1 MSTKLIHLS
10 NQVVDEV
17 CSFTCVSTFNEVL
30 ELTCSPSS
38 QWVGELERP
47 QEVVALFERWSDV
60 DYLMHQI
67 FDRDDSVF
75 TEMSFDDGVV

>member
-1 MSTKLIHLS
+1 M
-10 NQVVDEV
+10 
-17 CSFTCVSTFNEVL
+17 L

-38 QWVGELERP
+38 KRVGELERP